1 MGGDKKEH
9 TSNMGKYI
17 NADNP
22 RQYGLNLT
30 AVDINMNWHWTCKD
44 KQSEV

>member
-30 AVDINMNWHWTCKD
+30 AVDINMN
-44 KQSEV
+44 